1 MMEEQKKVV
10 ASATIDLDTKEADKK
25 IKELTAA
32 ANECVEAF
40 ERLGD
45 AITNVGSMIQISDA
59 KEMNR
64 GELIEVMMKGNS

>member
-1 MMEEQKKVV
+1 MEEQKKVV